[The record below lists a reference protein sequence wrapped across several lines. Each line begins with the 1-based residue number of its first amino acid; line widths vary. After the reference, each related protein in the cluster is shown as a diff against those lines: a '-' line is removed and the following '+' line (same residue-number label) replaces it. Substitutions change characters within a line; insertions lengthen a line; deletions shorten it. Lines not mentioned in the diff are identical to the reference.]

1 MPHPKFQMLQDDAA
15 AAAPAAADAGGDVV
29 FPDDYPNSV
38 KHFLML
44 GAIGFL
50 IGAIVF
56 LTLNFMRVR
65 RSLAHSVSTGTGA
78 QAQARHSHTGTG
90 TGTGTQSHRHRHRH
104 RHTVTG
110 TGMGRVQLEE
120 TWGISRS
127 ESGVLVSKAGMGKAG
142 RPQPPADIQ
151 TQATFRHRAE
161 ACKPSTLNPEP

>member
-15 AAAPAAADAGGDVV
+15 AEAPAAADAGGDVV

-56 LTLNFMRVR
+56 LALNFMRVR

-78 QAQARHSHTGTG
+78 QAQAQPHRYTGTQTHRHTGT
-90 TGTGTQSHRHRHRH
+90 QAQAQAR
-104 RHTVTG
+104 
-110 TGMGRVQLEE
+110 GR
-120 TWGISRS
+120 WKR
-127 ESGVLVSKAGMGKAG
+127 VLVSKAVGEGKAG
-142 RPQPPADIQ
+142 RPLSHQPKKPRPNTDS
-151 TQATFRHRAE
+151 RAE
-161 ACKPSTLNPEP
+161 ACKP

>member
-1 MPHPKFQMLQDDAA
+1 MLQDDAA
-15 AAAPAAADAGGDVV
+15 AAAPVAADAGGDVV

-78 QAQARHSHTGTG
+78 QAQARHSHTV
-90 TGTGTQSHRHRHRH
+90 TGTGTQSQAQAWGRCSSRRPGGSDEARAGCWSARRGNGEGWPTSATSRHSNPGH
-104 RHTVTG
+104 
-110 TGMGRVQLEE
+110 
-120 TWGISRS
+120 
-127 ESGVLVSKAGMGKAG
+127 
-142 RPQPPADIQ
+142 IQ
-151 TQATFRHRAE
+151 TP
-161 ACKPSTLNPEP
+161 C

>member
-15 AAAPAAADAGGDVV
+15 AEAPAAADAGGDVV

-78 QAQARHSHTGTG
+78 QAQAQPHSHTGTQAHRH
-90 TGTGTQSHRHRHRH
+90 TGTQAHRHRHRH
-104 RHTVTG
+104 GDGGSECWSAR
-110 TGMGRVQLEE
+110 RLERGKLADPSA
-120 TWGISRS
+120 TSQRS
-127 ESGVLVSKAGMGKAG
+127 PG
-142 RPQPPADIQ
+142 QIQ
-151 TQATFRHRAE
+151 TPVLKRV
-161 ACKPSTLNPEP
+161 NPEP

>member
-78 QAQARHSHTGTG
+78 QAQARHRQGTGKARHRHTGTG
-90 TGTGTQSHRHRHRH
+90 TG
-104 RHTVTG
+104 
-110 TGMGRVQLEE
+110 MGPVQLEE
-120 TWGISRS
+120 TWGIRRS
-127 ESGVLVSKAGMGKAG
+127 ESGVLVSKAGEWG
-142 RPQPPADIQ
+142 RLADLSHQP
-151 TQATFRHRAE
+151 TF
-161 ACKPSTLNPEP
+161 KPRPHSDTVLKRVNLQP

>member
-50 IGAIVF
+50 IGAVVF

-78 QAQARHSHTGTG
+78 QAQA
-90 TGTGTQSHRHRHRH
+90 QAHRHRHGAGAAR
-104 RHTVTG
+104 G
-110 TGMGRVQLEE
+110 DMGDQTKRVR
-120 TWGISRS
+120 G
-127 ESGVLVSKAGMGKAG
+127 AGQQGGGGGKLAD
-142 RPQPPADIQ
+142 PQPPAHNQ
-151 TQATFRHRAE
+151 TQATFIH
-161 ACKPSTLNPEP
+161 P

>member
-15 AAAPAAADAGGDVV
+15 AEAPAAADAGGDVV

-78 QAQARHSHTGTG
+78 QAQPQPHRYTDTQTHRHTGT
-90 TGTGTQSHRHRHRH
+90 QAQAQAR
-104 RHTVTG
+104 
-110 TGMGRVQLEE
+110 GR
-120 TWGISRS
+120 WKR
-127 ESGVLVSKAGMGKAG
+127 VLVSKAVERGKL
-142 RPQPPADIQ
+142 ADPSATSQRSPGQIQ
-151 TQATFRHRAE
+151 TPVLKRV
-161 ACKPSTLNPEP
+161 NPEP

>member
-78 QAQARHSHTGTG
+78 QAQARHRQGTG
-90 TGTGTQSHRHRHRH
+90 KARQGTGTQAQAQAWGRCSSRRPGGSDEARAGCWSARREWGRLADLSHQPTFKPRPHSD
-104 RHTVTG
+104 TVLK
-110 TGMGRVQLEE
+110 RVNL
-120 TWGISRS
+120 
-127 ESGVLVSKAGMGKAG
+127 
-142 RPQPPADIQ
+142 QP
-151 TQATFRHRAE
+151 
-161 ACKPSTLNPEP
+161 

>member
-15 AAAPAAADAGGDVV
+15 AAAPVAADAGGDVV

-78 QAQARHSHTGTG
+78 QAQARHRQGTGKARHRHTGTG
-90 TGTGTQSHRHRHRH
+90 TG
-104 RHTVTG
+104 
-110 TGMGRVQLEE
+110 MGPVQLEE

-127 ESGVLVSKAGMGKAG
+127 ESGVLVSKAGEWG
-142 RPQPPADIQ
+142 RLADPSATSQRSPGQIQ
-151 TQATFRHRAE
+151 TPVLKRV
-161 ACKPSTLNPEP
+161 NPEP